1 MAARESISAG
11 SDAVKNIIAGNAAMA
26 NIALQGHENTMR
38 HLNNFTEIL
47 NKWQESH
54 NEKRH
59 KQWQRAI
66 EDRKHELE
74 LQKHDLDIKKTDA
87 NIEIARENLEL
98 EKQKAPSEIARNNAA
113 AASDNAAAAK
123 TRFETKKA
131 KETYE
136 HGKTQ
141 EGAYNDAKKKQEQK
155 GDSNA
160 VAYQGNE
167 LKLGQSE
174 FDALENLYKN
184 NSKGEQ
190 ASINKYVANAPKK
203 PSGVYATDENGNSV
217 LIENPVERN

>member
-54 NEKRH
+54 NERRH

-87 NIEIARENLEL
+87 NIEIARENLGI
-98 EKQKAPSEIARNNAA
+98 EKEKAPSEIAKNKAA
-113 AASDNAAAAK
+113 AAQDNAVAEK
-123 TRFETKKA
+123 TRFETKRA

-141 EGAYNDAKKKQEQK
+141 EGAYNDETKKKQGEK
-155 GDSNA
+155 GDNNA
-160 VAYQGNE
+160 AAYQGKGLE
-167 LKLGQSE
+167 LGQSE
-174 FDALENLYKN
+174 FNALENLYKD

-190 ASINKYVANAPKK
+190 ASINKYVANA
-203 PSGVYATDENGNSV
+203 TNENGNSP

>member
-26 NIALQGHENTMR
+26 NIALQGHANTMQ

-54 NEKRH
+54 NKRRH
-59 KQWQRAI
+59 EQWQRDI

-74 LQKHDLDIKKTDA
+74 LQKHDLDVKKTDA
-87 NIEIARENLEL
+87 NIEIAQENLGIA
-98 EKQKAPSEIARNNAA
+98 KQKAPSEIAKNNAGA
-113 AASDNAAAAK
+113 AHNNAAAAK
-123 TRFETKKA
+123 TRFETKQA

-136 HGKTQ
+136 HGKQ
-141 EGAYNDAKKKQEQK
+141 QGGAYDVKEKQGQK
-155 GDSNA
+155 GDNNNA
-160 VAYQGNE
+160 AAYQGSE

-174 FDALENLYKN
+174 FNALGNLYKD

-190 ASINKYVANAPKK
+190 ASTNKSLAAASKK

-217 LIENPVERN
+217 LLENPVERN

>member
-26 NIALQGHENTMR
+26 NIALQGHENTMQ

-54 NEKRH
+54 NERRH

-87 NIEIARENLEL
+87 NIEIARENLGI
-98 EKQKAPSEIARNNAA
+98 EKEKAPSEIAKNKAA
-113 AASDNAAAAK
+113 AAHDNAAADK
-123 TRFETKKA
+123 TRFETKRA

-141 EGAYNDAKKKQEQK
+141 EGAYNDEAKKKQGEK
-155 GDSNA
+155 SNNA
-160 VAYQGNE
+160 AAYQGNE

-174 FDALENLYKN
+174 LDALGNSYKD

-190 ASINKYVANAPKK
+190 ASTNKYV
-203 PSGVYATDENGNSV
+203 SSRVYATDENGNSV